1 MEELLKLLESDVAG
15 ALKVL
20 TAQQKN
26 KGNITDR
33 REEFNEIARDS
44 RETQIDKI
52 QLDKNVGEGEKAKIV
67 KAVKIPVPFQN
78 KIVNTATAFEVGAP
92 VTLIPNNTDNLEL
105 SDEISRLW
113 EVNRVD
119 SVLQEA
125 IKLQKSELQSAIVF
139 HIKDLSKSS
148 LYNRVMGVNQ
158 NKDIKAKLLKNE
170 NGVMSPY
177 FDAFG
182 DMKSFTWEYSTTN
195 SEGTEVKNILIYT
208 DKLLYTCSDE
218 SGKLIF
224 VRKDAH
230 GFDKIPV
237 VYLSQEKP
245 EWFIAEKMIDRLEVS
260 MSKLGAANDYSG
272 QPILVL
278 YGSVQGAPDKDEDGK
293 AIICDIQIDPETEKE
308 VRSDVKFLT
317 HDNAPAS
324 VKLELD
330 RLEKYIYSLTSTPD
344 LSFDNLK
351 GLGTV
356 SGVAL
361 QLMFLDA
368 ILKAKMNEG
377 QNRTVVQRVLN
388 VFISGTVT
396 TTVTKLKSHAK
407 ATYFKVKFNSII
419 PNDLKTSVE
428 TFSKAIE
435 SGMISKK
442 TSIDN
447 LGISTNSED
456 EIKQIELEKET
467 SNKDL

>member
-1 MEELLKLLESDVAG
+1 MEEILKLLETDVTG

-20 TAQQKN
+20 TAQKKD
-26 KGNITDR
+26 KGIITDL
-33 REEFNEIARDS
+33 REEFNETVRDS
-44 RETQIDKI
+44 RDTQIGNIQKDKS
-52 QLDKNVGEGEKAKIV
+52 VGEGENNKIV

-78 KIVNTATAFEVGAP
+78 KIVNTATAFEVGAA
-92 VTLIPNNTDNLEL
+92 VTLTPSNTDNLEL
-105 SDEISRLW
+105 STEISRLW
-113 EVNRVD
+113 EVNRID

-125 IKLQKSELQSAIVF
+125 IKLQKSELQCAVVF
-139 HIKDLSKSS
+139 HIKDLSKNT
-148 LYNRVMGVNQ
+148 LYNRVVGVNQ

-182 DMKSFTWEYSTTN
+182 DLKSFTWEYSTIN
-195 SEGTEVKNILIYT
+195 GEGKEVKNVLIYT
-208 DKLLYTCSDE
+208 EKLLYTCSDE
-218 SGKLIF
+218 SGKLIY
-224 VRKDAH
+224 VKKEAH

-237 VYLSQEKP
+237 VYLSQDKP
-245 EWFIAEKMIDRLEVS
+245 EWFIAENMIDRLEVS

-278 YGSVQGAPDKDEDGK
+278 YGDVQGAPQKDEDGK
-293 AIICDIQIDPETEKE
+293 AILCDIRIDPETEKE

-377 QNRTVVQRVLN
+377 HNRTVVQRILN

-396 TTVTKLKSHAK
+396 TTVTKLKNHAK
-407 ATYFKVKFNSII
+407 TTYFKVKFNSII

-442 TSIDN
+442 TSIEN
-447 LGISTNSED
+447 IGISSSSE
-456 EIKQIELEKET
+456 EELKLIESEKET
-467 SNKDL
+467 VVVP